1 MVLEAEIEL
10 SGVVPWTRISLFR
23 TSHRWRSETF
33 APRRVLPEI
42 VTLRRHDLLFNNLEQ
57 LTGDQKRRQ
66 FFI

>member
-1 MVLEAEIEL
+1 
-10 SGVVPWTRISLFR
+10 
-23 TSHRWRSETF
+23 
-33 APRRVLPEI
+33 VLPEI